1 MQFPDESKT
10 ELRVNDYLTLR
21 GIPPSA
27 HQYQINGRTPLEWF
41 IDRYKIVQD
50 KHSGI
55 LNDPND
61 WFERP
66 EDLVRAIRR
75 IVWVS
80 VETTK
85 IVEAL
90 PEVSASSFDNYKPI
104 FDFDGKAQ
112 RGMNAVA
119 NSPYSEEDQAFVDAI
134 TDTDWGNGNG
144 EMR

>member
-1 MQFPDESKT
+1 MLGNRAMQFPDDSKT

-27 HQYQINGRTPLEWF
+27 HQYQVNGRTPLEWL

-55 LNDPND
+55 VNDPND
-61 WFERP
+61 WFKRP
-66 EDLVRAIRR
+66 EDLVKAIRR

-85 IVEAL
+85 IVETL
-90 PEVSASSFDNYKPI
+90 PEVSESNYYDYRLVFDI
-104 FDFDGKAQ
+104 EDEAR
-112 RGMNAVA
+112 RGALAVA
-119 NSPYSEEDQAFVDAI
+119 DSPHAEEDQAFVDAI
-134 TDTDWGNGNG
+134 TDTD
-144 EMR
+144 